1 MPIATKVNRVVPKN
15 AFDSYATNRQK
26 KLFTDNIARITWTNK
41 ISTDTVNLEAR
52 DVSEIQIFRI
62 ELKVRADVAS
72 VLDVIDKAIPYSI
85 VFVVEHQDIVY
96 LSTTIKHP
104 HPVHVDNAVLDW
116 TLKTDWFHPSENG
129 YSLKLRKSIDA
140 VYHDFCIQLSGM
152 SFLASEPIQALV
164 EYERKVSTLEK
175 EIAKVKAA
183 ISSSK
188 QFNTKVELNQ
198 KLQLLEKEL
207 RGSLR

>member
-26 KLFTDNIARITWTNK
+26 KLFTDYIARITWTNK

-85 VFVVEHQDIVY
+85 IFVVEHEGMAY

-104 HPVHVDNAVLDW
+104 HPVHADNAVLDW
-116 TLKTDWFHPSENG
+116 TMKTDWFHPLENG

-140 VYHDFCIQLSGM
+140 VYHDFCIQLSGRP
-152 SFLASEPIQALV
+152 FLASEPIEALV
-164 EYERKVSTLEK
+164 EYERKVSVLEK

-188 QFNTKVELNQ
+188 QFNTKVEFNQ